1 MSILQ
6 LNLGTYP
13 NDGQGDD
20 LRTAFQKTI
29 DNFNYLDLVKI
40 EDGGNLGTSQLDTHG
55 IYAGKED
62 TTLLFK
68 SIKQGDNVTITSDGN
83 VITIRPK
90 DSINS
95 VEEDTTPRLGGDLDI
110 NGNNIVGEGNISI
123 EGEVTA
129 DFFTGDV
136 EGTVYGNVFGDL
148 TGTVTGSLYGP
159 VFGDVTS
166 ELVTSNLV
174 VTPAIS
180 NQNFSRPLTIY
191 SAQDIDILG
200 LENISIISGS
210 QMFGNGGQIV
220 LLGGSGGG
228 STGID
233 EKGGAGGNVLIA
245 GGTGGNDTEFGDGG
259 TVLISGG
266 LGLVPG
272 DVFIEGGASTS
283 SGHGLVFIDNIRF
296 STNGVLS
303 TPTVGQSLVW
313 NGSEWL
319 PQTITSGVSRIIPGN
334 NVTISP
340 SNGTGEVTINATG
353 GGSITEINTFD
364 FGNFTNTFT
373 NPITYLLNQVGVDFG
388 SFAMPSQ
395 FTIDLGSF

>member
-40 EDGGNLGTSQLDTHG
+40 EDGRNLGTSQPDTHG
-55 IYAGKED
+55 IYAGTED

-95 VEEDTTPRLGGDLDI
+95 VEEDESPTLGGDLDI
-110 NGNNIVGEGNISI
+110 NGNNIIGVGNISI

-129 DFFTGDV
+129 DFFTGDL
-136 EGTVYGNVFGDL
+136 EGTVFGNVFGDL

-159 VFGDVTS
+159 VYGDV
-166 ELVTSNLV
+166 LGNL
-174 VTPAIS
+174 T
-180 NQNFSRPLTIY
+180 
-191 SAQDIDILG
+191 
-200 LENISIISGS
+200 
-210 QMFGNGGQIV
+210 
-220 LLGGSGGG
+220 
-228 STGID
+228 
-233 EKGGAGGNVLIA
+233 GNV
-245 GGTGGNDTEFGDGG
+245 TGQVSDLSNNI
-259 TVLISGG
+259 LNS
-266 LGLVPG
+266 LG
-272 DVFIEGGASTS
+272 DVSNTLPTLGQ
-283 SGHGLVFIDNIRF
+283 
-296 STNGVLS
+296 VLS
-303 TPTVGQSLVW
+303 W
-313 NGSEWL
+313 NGSEWI
-319 PQTITSGVSRIIPGN
+319 PQTVTSGVSRIIAGD

-340 SNGTGEVTINATG
+340 SNGLGEVTINATG

>member
-159 VFGDVTS
+159 VYGDV
-166 ELVTSNLV
+166 LGNLTGDV
-174 VTPAIS
+174 LG
-180 NQNFSRPLTIY
+180 NLT
-191 SAQDIDILG
+191 
-200 LENISIISGS
+200 
-210 QMFGNGGQIV
+210 
-220 LLGGSGGG
+220 
-228 STGID
+228 
-233 EKGGAGGNVLIA
+233 GNV
-245 GGTGGNDTEFGDGG
+245 TGQVSDLSNNI
-259 TVLISGG
+259 LNS
-266 LGLVPG
+266 LG
-272 DVFIEGGASTS
+272 DVSNTLPTIGQ
-283 SGHGLVFIDNIRF
+283 
-296 STNGVLS
+296 VLS
-303 TPTVGQSLVW
+303 W
-313 NGSEWL
+313 NGSEWI
-319 PQTITSGVSRIIPGN
+319 PQTVTSGVSRIIAGN

-340 SNGTGEVTINATG
+340 SNGLGEVTINATG

-388 SFAMPSQ
+388 SFIAPSQ

>member
-29 DNFNYLDLVKI
+29 DNFDYLDSVKI
-40 EDGGNLGTSQLDTHG
+40 EDGENLGLSQPNTHG
-55 IYAGKED
+55 VYANKAGPI
-62 TTLLFK
+62 LQFK

-95 VEEDTTPRLGGDLDI
+95 VEEDASPTLSGDLNI

-123 EGEVTA
+123 EGEVTS
-129 DFFTGDV
+129 DFFTGDL

-148 TGTVTGSLYGP
+148 TGTVTGSLIGP
-159 VFGDVTS
+159 VTGNVLGDLTGNVSGNVTGQVSDISNHILSSLGDVGNTVPTTGQVLS
-166 ELVTSNLV
+166 W
-174 VTPAIS
+174 
-180 NQNFSRPLTIY
+180 
-191 SAQDIDILG
+191 
-200 LENISIISGS
+200 SGS
-210 QMFGNGGQIV
+210 QW
-220 LLGGSGGG
+220 SP
-228 STGID
+228 
-233 EKGGAGGNVLIA
+233 A
-245 GGTGGNDTEFGDGG
+245 
-259 TVLISGG
+259 TV
-266 LGLVPG
+266 
-272 DVFIEGGASTS
+272 
-283 SGHGLVFIDNIRF
+283 N
-296 STNGVLS
+296 
-303 TPTVGQSLVW
+303 
-313 NGSEWL
+313 
-319 PQTITSGVSRIIPGN
+319 SGVSRIVAGTNI
-334 NVTISP
+334 TISP

-353 GGSITEINTFD
+353 SGSITEINTFD

-388 SFAMPSQ
+388 SFTAPSQ

>member
-1 MSILQ
+1 MSISP
-6 LNLGTYP
+6 LNLGIHP

-20 LRTAFQKTI
+20 LRTAFEKTKN
-29 DNFNYLDLVKI
+29 NFDYLDSVKI
-40 EDGGNLGTSQLDTHG
+40 ETGENLGTLQPNTHG
-55 IYAGKED
+55 VYAGKEGVK
-62 TTLLFK
+62 LQFK
-68 SIKQGDNVTITSDGN
+68 SIKQGDNVIITSDDD

-129 DFFTGDV
+129 DFFTGDI

-159 VFGDVTS
+159 VFGNVTS

-180 NQNFSRPLTIY
+180 NQNFSSPLTIY

-210 QMFGNGGQIV
+210 QLFGNGGQIV
-220 LLGGSGGG
+220 LLGGTGGG

-233 EKGGAGGNVLIA
+233 EKGGSGGNVLIA
-245 GGTGGNDTEFGDGG
+245 GGVGGNDTIFGDGG

-266 LGLVPG
+266 IGLVPG
-272 DVFIEGGASTS
+272 DVFIEGGTSTVG
-283 SGHGLVFIDNIRF
+283 GHGSVFIDNIRF

-303 TPTVGQSLVW
+303 TPTVGQ
-313 NGSEWL
+313 
-319 PQTITSGVSRIIPGN
+319 
-334 NVTISP
+334 
-340 SNGTGEVTINATG
+340 
-353 GGSITEINTFD
+353 
-364 FGNFTNTFT
+364 
-373 NPITYLLNQVGVDFG
+373 
-388 SFAMPSQ
+388 
-395 FTIDLGSF
+395 

>member
-40 EDGGNLGTSQLDTHG
+40 EDGRNLGTLQPDTHG

-68 SIKQGDNVTITSDGN
+68 SIKQGDNVTITSDGD

-95 VEEDTTPRLGGDLDI
+95 VEEDESPVLGGDLDI
-110 NGNNIVGEGNISI
+110 NGNNIVGIGNISI

-129 DFFTGDV
+129 DFFTGEL

-159 VFGDVTS
+159 V
-166 ELVTSNLV
+166 
-174 VTPAIS
+174 
-180 NQNFSRPLTIY
+180 Y
-191 SAQDIDILG
+191 
-200 LENISIISGS
+200 
-210 QMFGNGGQIV
+210 
-220 LLGGSGGG
+220 
-228 STGID
+228 
-233 EKGGAGGNVLIA
+233 GNVL
-245 GGTGGNDTEFGDGG
+245 GNLT
-259 TVLISGG
+259 
-266 LGLVPG
+266 G
-272 DVFIEGGASTS
+272 DVLGNLTGNVTGQVSDLSNNVLNSLGDVSNTVPITGQ
-283 SGHGLVFIDNIRF
+283 
-296 STNGVLS
+296 VLS
-303 TPTVGQSLVW
+303 WS
-313 NGSEWL
+313 GSEWI
-319 PQTITSGVSRIIPGN
+319 PQTVTSGVSRIIAGD

-340 SNGTGEVTINATG
+340 SNGLGEVTINATG
-353 GGSITEINTFD
+353 SGSITEINTFD

>member
-20 LRTAFQKTI
+20 LRTAFEKTKS
-29 DNFNYLDLVKI
+29 NFDYLDSVKI
-40 EDGGNLGTSQLDTHG
+40 EDGENLGTLQPNTHG
-55 IYAGKED
+55 VYAGKEGVK
-62 TTLLFK
+62 LQFK
-68 SIKQGDNVTITSDGN
+68 SIKQGDNVLITSDGN

-90 DSINS
+90 DSINA
-95 VEEDTTPRLGGDLDI
+95 VEEDPNPKLGGDLDI
-110 NGNNIVGEGNISI
+110 NGNDIVGEGNISI

-129 DFFTGDV
+129 DFFTGDI

-180 NQNFSRPLTIY
+180 NQNFSSPLIIY
-191 SAQDIDILG
+191 SAQNIDILG
-200 LENISIISGS
+200 LENISIASGS
-210 QMFGNGGQIV
+210 QLFGDGGQLV
-220 LLGGSGGG
+220 LLGGTGGG
-228 STGID
+228 ATGID
-233 EKGGAGGNVLIA
+233 AKGGAGGNIIIS
-245 GGTGGNDTEFGDGG
+245 GGTGGNDTIFGDGG
-259 TVLISGG
+259 NVSISGG
-266 LGLVPG
+266 VGLVPG
-272 DVFIEGGASTS
+272 NVSIKGGE
-283 SGHGLVFIDNIRF
+283 SGSDNGLVIIDNIRF

-313 NGSEWL
+313 SGSEWL

-334 NVTISP
+334 NITVSP
-340 SNGTGEVTINATG
+340 SNGIGDVTINSTATG
-353 GGSITEINTFD
+353 GGN
-364 FGNFTNTFT
+364 
-373 NPITYLLNQVGVDFG
+373 LDFG
-388 SFAMPSQ
+388 SFVSPAGFSL
-395 FTIDLGSF
+395 DLGSF

>member
-20 LRTAFQKTI
+20 LRTAFEKTKS
-29 DNFNYLDLVKI
+29 NFDYLDSVKI
-40 EDGGNLGTSQLDTHG
+40 EDGENLGTLQPNTHG
-55 IYAGKED
+55 VYAGKEGVK
-62 TTLLFK
+62 LQFK
-68 SIKQGDNVTITSDGN
+68 SIKQGDNVLITSDGN

-90 DSINS
+90 DSINA
-95 VEEDTTPRLGGDLDI
+95 VEEDPNPKLGGDLDI
-110 NGNNIVGEGNISI
+110 NGNDIVGEGNISI

-129 DFFTGDV
+129 DFFTGDI
-136 EGTVYGNVFGDL
+136 EGTVYGNVFGDV

-191 SAQDIDILG
+191 SAQNIDILG
-200 LENISIISGS
+200 LENISIASGS

-220 LLGGSGGG
+220 LLGGTGGG

-233 EKGGAGGNVLIA
+233 EKGGTGGNVLIA
-245 GGTGGNDTEFGDGG
+245 GGTGGNDTIFGDGG
-259 TVLISGG
+259 NVSISGG
-266 LGLVPG
+266 VGLVPG
-272 DVFIEGGASTS
+272 NVSIKGGE
-283 SGHGLVFIDNIRF
+283 SGSDNGLVIIDNIRF

-303 TPTVGQSLVW
+303 APTVGQSLVW

-319 PQTITSGVSRIIPGN
+319 PQTITAGVSRIIPGN
-334 NVTISP
+334 NVTINP
-340 SNGTGEVTINATG
+340 SNGLGEVTINATG
-353 GGSITEINTFD
+353 SGSITEINTFD

>member
-40 EDGGNLGTSQLDTHG
+40 EDGRNLGTSQPDTHG
-55 IYAGKED
+55 IYAGTED

-95 VEEDTTPRLGGDLDI
+95 VEEDESPTLGGDLDI
-110 NGNNIVGEGNISI
+110 NGNNIIGVGNISI

-129 DFFTGDV
+129 DFFTGDL
-136 EGTVYGNVFGDL
+136 EGTVFGNVFGDL

-159 VFGDVTS
+159 VYGDV
-166 ELVTSNLV
+166 LGNL
-174 VTPAIS
+174 T
-180 NQNFSRPLTIY
+180 
-191 SAQDIDILG
+191 
-200 LENISIISGS
+200 
-210 QMFGNGGQIV
+210 
-220 LLGGSGGG
+220 
-228 STGID
+228 
-233 EKGGAGGNVLIA
+233 GNVL
-245 GGTGGNDTEFGDGG
+245 GNLTGNVTGQVSDLSNNI
-259 TVLISGG
+259 LNS
-266 LGLVPG
+266 LG
-272 DVFIEGGASTS
+272 DVSNTLPTLGQ
-283 SGHGLVFIDNIRF
+283 
-296 STNGVLS
+296 VLS
-303 TPTVGQSLVW
+303 W
-313 NGSEWL
+313 NGSEWI
-319 PQTITSGVSRIIPGN
+319 PQTVTSGVSRIIAGD

-340 SNGTGEVTINATG
+340 SNGLGEVTINATG

>member
-40 EDGGNLGTSQLDTHG
+40 EDGRNLGTSQPDTHG
-55 IYAGKED
+55 IYAGTED

-95 VEEDTTPRLGGDLDI
+95 VEEDESPTLGGDLDI
-110 NGNNIVGEGNISI
+110 NGNNIIGVGNISI

-129 DFFTGDV
+129 DFFTGDL
-136 EGTVYGNVFGDL
+136 EGTVFGNVFGDL

-159 VFGDVTS
+159 VYGDV
-166 ELVTSNLV
+166 LGNL
-174 VTPAIS
+174 T
-180 NQNFSRPLTIY
+180 
-191 SAQDIDILG
+191 
-200 LENISIISGS
+200 
-210 QMFGNGGQIV
+210 
-220 LLGGSGGG
+220 
-228 STGID
+228 
-233 EKGGAGGNVLIA
+233 GNVL
-245 GGTGGNDTEFGDGG
+245 GNLTGNVLGNLTGNVTGQVSD
-259 TVLISGG
+259 LSNNILNS
-266 LGLVPG
+266 LG
-272 DVFIEGGASTS
+272 DVSNTLPTLGQ
-283 SGHGLVFIDNIRF
+283 
-296 STNGVLS
+296 VLS
-303 TPTVGQSLVW
+303 W
-313 NGSEWL
+313 NGSEWI
-319 PQTITSGVSRIIPGN
+319 PQTVTSGVSRIIAGD

-340 SNGTGEVTINATG
+340 SNGLGEVTINATG